1 MNLKQILSIL
11 FGAILLMN
19 CKKEK
24 SEIQEF
30 QKFNI
35 DKNIVSSALNYQL
48 KKYGVNN
55 TIFCSQ
61 SINFGLSKSVAWNR
75 DYTCNAFIGEKDT
88 LNIWLN
94 NYNGSFGN
102 GILLKVFE
110 NRFFVKSVNPNVIKG
125 IKFEKFTLIKQ
136 ELILNKNTFKNG
148 DKISGYISFE
158 CHINSTKNKK
168 MEGYFQSKI
177 FEY

>member
-1 MNLKQILSIL
+1 MNIKLILSIL

-24 SEIQEF
+24 SEIQDYQIF
-30 QKFNI
+30 I
-35 DKNIVSSALNYQL
+35 TDKTLI
-48 KKYGVNN
+48 NN
-55 TIFCSQ
+55 PIFRKLDYHGINNNVQSSQ
-61 SINFGLSKSVAWNR
+61 SFYEDYRTNFKSN
-75 DYTCNAFIGEKDT
+75 DYKCNAYLGEKDT

-94 NYNGSFGN
+94 NYNGHFGN
-102 GILLKVFE
+102 GILLKVFD
-110 NRFFVKSVNPNVIKG
+110 NHFFVKSVNPNVIKG

-158 CHINSTKNKK
+158 CHINSTKYKK